1 MDLGGG
7 DGSGSPYR
15 SAPYAPANVN
25 TVTPVHHYSNPSRS
39 SAGGYTSSASHKHE
53 RSYTEVS
60 PEAYSTGP
68 TTDQLLGTSKTSPF
82 LSTNKAYSS
91 SAAHPASTETKTY
104 DTLEK
109 VRRLGIDKGFNGD
122 ITFLSR
128 MHGSESPTLLSGGAV
143 NDINL
148 EELDYYSLAVDTKR
162 TTTTTTTGECCT
174 LNSIV
179 LFNFL
184 ETHIRAECSSFLF
197 SYVCRSYTS
206 LFRCKSTP
214 QSVACACAVPGETAA
229 RVATS
234 RLRESLR
241 RKRRLIIC
249 IWNLYIHCLLE

>member
-7 DGSGSPYR
+7 DGSVSPYR

-25 TVTPVHHYSNPSRS
+25 TVTPVHHYNNPSRS
-39 SAGGYTSSASHKHE
+39 SGNSGGYTSTVSHKHE
-53 RSYTEVS
+53 RSYTGVS

-82 LSTNKAYSS
+82 LSSNKAYSS
-91 SAAHPASTETKTY
+91 SAAYPTSSETKTY

-162 TTTTTTTGECCT
+162 TTTTTTTGGCCT
-174 LNSIV
+174 LKFII
-179 LFNFL
+179 LFHHL
-184 ETHIRAECSSFLF
+184 ETHIRAEFSSFLF
-197 SYVCRSYTS
+197 SYVCRYCIS
-206 LFRCKSTP
+206 LFRC
-214 QSVACACAVPGETAA
+214 
-229 RVATS
+229 
-234 RLRESLR
+234 
-241 RKRRLIIC
+241 
-249 IWNLYIHCLLE
+249 